1 MATGRSGSD
10 GSASAKP
17 YSRQDVENDREL
29 RSRLESILNV
39 PRGYTCGAFFACG
52 LAGGHF
58 EHPAQLDGR
67 MIS

>member
-1 MATGRSGSD
+1 MVTGRTGSD
-10 GSASAKP
+10 GNASAKP
-17 YSRQDVENDREL
+17 FSRQNVENDLQR

-58 EHPAQLDGR
+58 EHPAE
-67 MIS
+67 ST